1 MGSAGTGE
9 ERFGEVRL
17 QSCVGGEGM
26 DEETEAESATKALG
40 PESSDTESEAEVSV
54 TLLGGAG
61 SLGLGAEPLPG
72 HEAAEAAFGGKTSGH
87 TTGRTPL
94 GWCTHYH

>member
-1 MGSAGTGE
+1 
-9 ERFGEVRL
+9 
-17 QSCVGGEGM
+17 M

-61 SLGLGAEPLPG
+61 SLGLGAEALPSQ
-72 HEAAEAAFGGKTSGH
+72 EAAETAFGGKTSAH
-87 TTGRTPL
+87 TTGT
-94 GWCTHYH
+94 T